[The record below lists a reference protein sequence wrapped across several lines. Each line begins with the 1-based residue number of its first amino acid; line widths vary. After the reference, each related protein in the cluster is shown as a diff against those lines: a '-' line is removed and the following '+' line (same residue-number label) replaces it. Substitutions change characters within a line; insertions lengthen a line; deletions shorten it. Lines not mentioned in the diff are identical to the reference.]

1 MIKKYSLFIIIVIF
15 SLSQLQ
21 LYGMDQ
27 ELFFESFGFNQEENS
42 STTPDFVDQTQFTSG
57 SSSDFGNQDTFLFDD
72 ENKNLVLPS
81 FDDDQGSEE
90 IKEQNNCLNLF
101 SSFFENDQNSTTNTV
116 PLQNVAT
123 NQSTQ
128 GPEKPEV
135 FLKKRLREDGKKS
148 LKNQS
153 EQKKT
158 RFNKNGASSSKA
170 VKSKKNPLSQPT
182 SYWIQN
188 PQWWLKLAIE
198 LKPQVI
204 INLLKKAGSS
214 TEKLAEIEYM
224 FDKNIMR
231 VLDLLYWLLDPITEN
246 KVPPMVQIVT
256 NPDTN
261 QSFVH
266 LKFILNLLNKKIYG
280 SQDRRGTTQS
290 IHYNALADKLELCI
304 SKKPNPE
311 CLQLI
316 QMSINV
322 IKGAPK
328 DSRKV
333 YYIFDGLSKLLNP
346 QVPQPQGLNKVLFL
360 KETPLV
366 AIQPHIKL
374 QQQNFIT
381 NAK

>member
-1 MIKKYSLFIIIVIF
+1 MKTYLPFIATVIF
-15 SLSQLQ
+15 SLSQPQ
-21 LYGMDQ
+21 LYGMEN
-27 ELFFESFGFNQEENS
+27 ELFFESFGFNPEESNP
-42 STTPDFVDQTQFTSG
+42 TQPDFLDQTTSTSG
-57 SSSDFGNQDTFLFDD
+57 SSDFGGQDTFFSDID
-72 ENKNLVLPS
+72 NKDLILPS
-81 FDDDQGSEE
+81 FDDDKE
-90 IKEQNNCLNLF
+90 IKEQNNGFNLF
-101 SSFFENDQNSTTNTV
+101 SDFLKNEQNRTMNNSTTNTV
-116 PLQNVAT
+116 PVQKAT
-123 NQSTQ
+123 
-128 GPEKPEV
+128 V
-135 FLKKRLREDGKKS
+135 FLRKRSREDEKES
-148 LKNQS
+148 LENQG
-153 EQKKT
+153 EQKKIC
-158 RFNKNGASSSKA
+158 FNKKGAVGSKA
-170 VKSKKNPLSQPT
+170 VTNKKNPVLQLT

-188 PQWWLKLAIE
+188 PKRWLKLAIE

-204 INLLKKAGSS
+204 IKLLQKAGSS
-214 TEKLAEIEYM
+214 TEKLAEIENM

-231 VLDLLYWLLDPITEN
+231 VADLLYWLFDSISEKHTPPFLQIITN
-246 KVPPMVQIVT
+246 Q
-256 NPDTN
+256 DTN